1 MSHPCRSKDVAEFT
15 IAVQSGII
23 PIPRPQMQREPTMQ
37 IQPDL
42 IRRLRTQRHW
52 SQEQLAEAS
61 GLNLRTIQR
70 LEAGSRASLESVR
83 ALAAVF
89 EIDAAALTAD
99 EEGSASVTPIDRVR
113 DGLNRLTDFEGRSS
127 RADYWWLFLIIV
139 MLAAIAAAI
148 GELFG
153 ELFGAGLRD
162 GLARLVFVVFLLPL
176 LAAGTRRLRDAG
188 HSVWWQLMFLVP
200 FGFVVPFYLMAL
212 PTASGFPDQQAS
224 AG

>member
-1 MSHPCRSKDVAEFT
+1 
-15 IAVQSGII
+15 
-23 PIPRPQMQREPTMQ
+23 MQ
-37 IQPDL
+37 IQSEL

-70 LEAGSRASLESVR
+70 LEAGGRASLESVR
-83 ALAAVF
+83 ALASVF
-89 EIDAAALTAD
+89 EVEAAALTAGED
-99 EEGSASVTPIDRVR
+99 SGSAPPIDRIR
-113 DGLNRLTDFEGRSS
+113 DGLIRLTDFKGRSS

>member
-1 MSHPCRSKDVAEFT
+1 
-15 IAVQSGII
+15 
-23 PIPRPQMQREPTMQ
+23 MQ
-37 IQPDL
+37 IQSDL

-70 LEAGSRASLESVR
+70 LEAGGRASLESVR

-89 EIDAAALTAD
+89 EVDAGTLTVVED
-99 EEGSASVTPIDRVR
+99 SGSPTTIDRVR

-127 RADYWWLFLIIV
+127 RADYWWLFLGV
-139 MLAAIAAAI
+139 VLLAAIAAAI

-153 ELFGAGLRD
+153 ASLRD
-162 GLARLVFVVFLLPL
+162 GLARLVIVLFLLPL

-188 HSVWWQLMFLVP
+188 HSGWWQLMFLVP
-200 FGFVVPFYLMAL
+200 FGFVVPMSLMAL
-212 PTASGFPDQQAS
+212 PSVAEEA
-224 AG
+224 

>member
-1 MSHPCRSKDVAEFT
+1 
-15 IAVQSGII
+15 
-23 PIPRPQMQREPTMQ
+23 MQ
-37 IQPDL
+37 IKPGL

-70 LEAGSRASLESVR
+70 LEAGGRASLESVR

-89 EIDAAALTAD
+89 EVDAATLTTD
-99 EEGSASVTPIDRVR
+99 EEDPAGVTPIDRVR
-113 DGLNRLTDFEGRSS
+113 DGLSRLTDFEGRSS
-127 RADYWWLFLIIV
+127 RADYWWLFLGV
-139 MLAAIAAAI
+139 VLLAAIAAAI
-148 GELFG
+148 G

-188 HSVWWQLMFLVP
+188 HSGWWQLMFLVP
-200 FGFVVPFYLMAL
+200 FGFVVPLGLMML
-212 PTASGFPDQQAS
+212 PSVRDLSDPQS
-224 AG
+224 ATG

>member
-1 MSHPCRSKDVAEFT
+1 
-15 IAVQSGII
+15 
-23 PIPRPQMQREPTMQ
+23 MQ
-37 IQPDL
+37 IQSEL

-70 LEAGSRASLESVR
+70 LEAGGRASLESVR
-83 ALAAVF
+83 ALASVF
-89 EIDAAALTAD
+89 EVEAAALTAGED
-99 EEGSASVTPIDRVR
+99 SGSAPPIDRIR
-113 DGLNRLTDFEGRSS
+113 DGLIRLTDFKGRSS

-148 GELFG
+148 GD
-153 ELFGAGLRD
+153 LFGAGLRD
-162 GLARLVFVVFLLPL
+162 GLAQLVFVVFLLPL
-176 LAAGTRRLRDAG
+176 MAASTRRLRDAG
-188 HSVWWQLMFLVP
+188 HSVWWQLMYLVP